1 MEYKDELRLRLIQ
14 AGIEPT
20 EDIIRF
26 IDLETIPLKAKLF
39 EQNTLIADRVETAID
54 SFLSTIKIVHSH
66 LDNQLMYGYC
76 SNGSY
81 EMQSIDIKELSEH
94 IIEQLKEQ

>member
-26 IDLETIPLKAKLF
+26 IDLETIPLKANLF
-39 EQNTLIADRVETAID
+39 EQDGLIMGSIYYLNHFTTIDKVDTDRFITLLID
-54 SFLSTIKIVHSH
+54 HRK
-66 LDNQLMYGYC
+66 
-76 SNGSY
+76 
-81 EMQSIDIKELSEH
+81 K
-94 IIEQLKEQ
+94 